1 MLKWQVAS
9 RAEFERLMGLD
20 PEQLT
25 DLQRAARFLYLQR
38 LAFGGKVD
46 GRNFGVSTTGPAR
59 FDITR
64 LVPLLEAAHERLGGV
79 YIECLPWRAFIER
92 YDRPHTLF
100 FLDPPYYGAED
111 YYGPLFDRSQFEV
124 MSEVLRGIQG
134 RFIMTL
140 NDHPEVRRIFGWAEM
155 QAAEINYT
163 VSGQATKAHE
173 VIIRSQV

>member
-1 MLKWQVAS
+1 MMHDAMRERRGGFAVADIVKTGFRDFDV
-9 RAEFERLMGLD
+9 RA
-20 PEQLT
+20 QL
-25 DLQRAARFLYLQR
+25 
-38 LAFGGKVD
+38 
-46 GRNFGVSTTGPAR
+46 R

-100 FLDPPYYGAED
+100 FLDPPYYGTED

-140 NDHPEVRRIFGWAEM
+140 NDHPEMRRIFGWAEM